1 MTSSTR
7 ENWRKIGQILG
18 SYLLSH
24 GEPETHDGGGRR
36 PLKTRYGGGIV
47 RIDQMA
53 QLHFA

>member
-36 PLKTRYGGGIV
+36 PLKKKGGGV
-47 RIDQMA
+47 ESIDQMRG
-53 QLHFA
+53 L